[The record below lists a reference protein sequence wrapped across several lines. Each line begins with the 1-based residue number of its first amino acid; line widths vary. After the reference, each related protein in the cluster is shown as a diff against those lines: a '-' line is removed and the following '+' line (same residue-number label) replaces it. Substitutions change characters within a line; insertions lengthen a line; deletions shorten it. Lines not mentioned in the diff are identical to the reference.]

1 MKFFTKHPHIK
12 HFCQIAITM
21 AYVILIARGCSHAID
36 NYIQSPTEVSAIAHW
51 VMTTFKMPNIPN
63 AIGAIFTIGG
73 IMLYILGVLV
83 CQAIANPQGSNLKDD
98 LNSVLKDLK
107 EI

>member
-1 MKFFTKHPHIK
+1 MKFFAKHPHIK

-51 VMTTFKMPNIPN
+51 VMTTFKPSIPN
-63 AIGAIFTIGG
+63 AIGAIFIIGG
-73 IMLYILGVLV
+73 IMLYILGVLI
-83 CQAIANPQGSNLKDD
+83 CQAIANPQESNLKDD